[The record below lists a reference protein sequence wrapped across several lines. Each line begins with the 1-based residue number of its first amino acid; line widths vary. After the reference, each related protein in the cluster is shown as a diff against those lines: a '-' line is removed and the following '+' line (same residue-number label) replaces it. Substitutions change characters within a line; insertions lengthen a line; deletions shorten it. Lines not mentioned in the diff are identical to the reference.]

1 MKWVIADVLF
11 VPALV
16 LLMVGAAEFIET
28 FGATLLI
35 VIVGAVFMGVLSWH
49 SR

>member
-11 VPALV
+11 FPALV
-16 LLMVGAAEFIET
+16 LLMVGSAAFIER
-28 FGATLLI
+28 FGATLLL

-49 SR
+49 SK